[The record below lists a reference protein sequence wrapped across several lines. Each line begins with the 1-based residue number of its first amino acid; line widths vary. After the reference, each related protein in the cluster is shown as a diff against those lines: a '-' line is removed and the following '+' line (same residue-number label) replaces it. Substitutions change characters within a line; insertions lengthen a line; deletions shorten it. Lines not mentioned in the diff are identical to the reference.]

1 MAYITISDL
10 RPAGS
15 ELFMDS
21 ESFMNDLVDGELEAI
36 SGGATPTITTS
47 STWCVGGG
55 LLLVSAVV
63 GWFAN

>member
-15 ELFMDS
+15 ELFADS

-36 SGGATPTITTS
+36 SGGATWTITTS
-47 STWCVGGG
+47 SKWCIGGA
-55 LLLVSAVV
+55 LLVSSAVV

>member
-15 ELFMDS
+15 ELFADS
-21 ESFMNDLVDGELEAI
+21 ESFMNDLVDGELEVMGGGI
-36 SGGATPTITTS
+36 TITVTSSKWCIGGA
-47 STWCVGGG
+47 
-55 LLLVSAVV
+55 LLVSSAVV

>member
-15 ELFMDS
+15 ELFADS

-36 SGGATPTITTS
+36 SGGAIWTVTS
-47 STWCVGGG
+47 SKWCIGGA
-55 LLLVSAVV
+55 LLVSSAVV